1 MKFYLLGIILLLLQS
16 SVFIKI
22 FSYNGIIPDF
32 LTIFIIIYTLKN
44 NLKDSLK
51 LSIFIGILQDLLSP
65 IGLVFNT
72 ITKSLI
78 VLVTFAFKDKFYY
91 SSLLIKGV
99 LILVVTAVDV
109 GIKSALIFFKTG
121 IFELSY
127 QHLIYFLLNL
137 SVFYA
142 VSFLDENR

>member
-1 MKFYLLGIILLLLQS
+1 MKFYILGVILLLLQS

-32 LTIFIIIYTLKN
+32 LTIFVIIYALKN

-51 LSIFIGILQDLLSP
+51 LAVFLGILQDLLSP

-78 VLVTFAFKDKFYY
+78 VIVTLTFKDKFYY
-91 SSLLIKGV
+91 SSLLIKGF
-99 LILVVTAVDV
+99 LILLVTAVDV

-121 IFELSY
+121 VFELSY